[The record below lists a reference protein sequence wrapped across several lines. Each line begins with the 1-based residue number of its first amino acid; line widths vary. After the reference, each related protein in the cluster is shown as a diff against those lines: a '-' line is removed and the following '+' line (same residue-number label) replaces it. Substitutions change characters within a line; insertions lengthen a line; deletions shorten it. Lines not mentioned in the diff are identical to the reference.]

1 MALSDSPG
9 DLAALGWGPHFAEH
23 FAPLAAQGLSPA
35 RVAVRH
41 NQLYRL
47 YGERGEL
54 LAEVSG
60 KVRHEATGQQDFPVV
75 GDWVA
80 MSLRPSES
88 RATIH
93 AILPRLS
100 RFSRKAAGVETEE
113 QVLAANVDTV
123 FLVAGLDGDF
133 NPRRLERYL
142 AMAWDSGAAP
152 VILLTKSDLCADVP
166 ARLAEIEAI
175 AGGVPLYA
183 VSSLRGEG
191 LDAVRGHLSPGR
203 TAALLG
209 SSGVGKSTLVN
220 ALLGEERLRTREVR
234 LSDSRG
240 RHTTTSRELIALPG
254 GGLVIDTPGMREL
267 SLWAERPETQPGSF
281 EEIAVLAAA
290 CAFRDCRHEAE
301 PRCAVRAAVEDGT
314 LAAERLE
321 SFHKLQRELLHQTVK
336 QDQRAQIEQKR
347 KWRVIHKAARD
358 HKPRE

>member
-1 MALSDSPG
+1 VALSDTPL
-9 DLAALGWGPHFAEH
+9 DLAALGWRPQLAEH
-23 FAPLAAQGLSPA
+23 FAPLAAQGLWPA

-47 YGERGEL
+47 YAERGEL

-60 KVRHEATGQQDFPVV
+60 KVRHQAAGHQDFPVV

-80 MSLRPSES
+80 IGVRASES

-100 RFSRKAAGVETEE
+100 RFSRKAAGPETEE

-123 FLVAGLDGDF
+123 FLVAGLDGDY

-142 AMAWDSGAAP
+142 VMAWDSGAAP
-152 VILLTKSDLCADVP
+152 VILLSKSDLCGDVP

-175 AGGVPLYA
+175 APGVPLYA
-183 VSSLRGEG
+183 VSPLRREG
-191 LDAVRGHLSPGR
+191 LDAVRGHLAPGR
-203 TAALLG
+203 TVALLG

-240 RHTTTSRELIALPG
+240 RHTTTSRELIALPE

-267 SLWAERPETQPGSF
+267 SPWDAGEALPSF
-281 EEIAVLAAA
+281 DDVDELAAG
-290 CAFRDCRHEAE
+290 CAFKDCRHEAE
-301 PRCAVRAAVEDGT
+301 PRCAVLLAVEQGR

-321 SFHKLQRELLHQTVK
+321 GYRKLQREAHHLAAK
-336 QDQRAQIEQKR
+336 QDQRVRLEEKR
-347 KWRVIHKAARD
+347 KWRAIHKAARS

>member
-1 MALSDSPG
+1 MALSNTPL
-9 DLAALGWGPHFAEH
+9 DLAALGWRLHFAER
-23 FAPLAAQGLSPA
+23 FAPLAAEGLLPA

-47 YGERGEL
+47 YSEQGEL

-60 KVRHEATGQQDFPVV
+60 KVRHEAAGHQDFPVV

-80 MSLRPSES
+80 MSARASES

-100 RFSRKAAGVETEE
+100 RFSRKAAGPETEE

-133 NPRRLERYL
+133 SPRRLERYL
-142 AMAWDSGAAP
+142 VMAWDSGASP
-152 VILLTKSDLCADVP
+152 VILLSKSDLCDDVP

-175 AGGVPLYA
+175 AAGVPLHA
-183 VSSLRGEG
+183 VSSRRGEG
-191 LDAVRGHLSPGR
+191 LDAVRRHLAPGR
-203 TAALLG
+203 TVALLG

-220 ALLGEERLRTREVR
+220 ALLGEQRLRTREVR

-240 RHTTTSRELIALPG
+240 RHTTTSRELIALPE

-267 SLWAERPETQPGSF
+267 APWDAGAVLPSF
-281 EEIAVLAAA
+281 EDVDELAAG
-290 CAFRDCRHEAE
+290 CAFKDCQHQAE
-301 PRCAVRAAVEDGT
+301 PRCAVLAAVEQGRLPSD
-314 LAAERLE
+314 RLE
-321 SFHKLQRELLHQTVK
+321 GYRKLQRELRHLAVK
-336 QDQRAQIEQKR
+336 QDQRAQLEQKR

-358 HKPRE
+358 FKPRE

>member
-1 MALSDSPG
+1 VALSHNPL
-9 DLAALGWGPHFAEH
+9 DLAALGWRSQFAEH
-23 FAPLAAQGLSPA
+23 FAPLAAQGLLPA

-47 YGERGEL
+47 YAEQGEL

-60 KVRHEATGQQDFPVV
+60 KVRHEAAGHQDFPVV

-80 MSLRPSES
+80 MSARPSES

-93 AILPRLS
+93 AILPRSS
-100 RFSRKAAGVETEE
+100 RFSRKAAGLETEE

-133 NPRRLERYL
+133 NLRRLERYL
-142 AMAWDSGAAP
+142 VMAWDSGAAP
-152 VILLTKSDLCADVP
+152 VILLSKSDLCEDVP
-166 ARLAEIEAI
+166 ARLAEVEAI
-175 AGGVPLYA
+175 AAGVPLHA
-183 VSSLRGEG
+183 VSSLRREG
-191 LDAVRGHLSPGR
+191 LDAVRGHLAPGR
-203 TAALLG
+203 TVALLG

-240 RHTTTSRELIALPG
+240 RHTTTSRELIALPE

-267 SLWAERPETQPGSF
+267 APWDAVEALPSF
-281 EEIAVLAAA
+281 EDVDDLATG
-290 CAFRDCRHEAE
+290 CAFKDCRHEVE
-301 PRCAVRAAVEDGT
+301 PRCAVQLAVEQGR
-314 LAAERLE
+314 LSAERLE
-321 SFHKLQRELLHQTVK
+321 GYRKLQREARHLSVK
-336 QDQRAQIEQKR
+336 QDQRARLEQKR
-347 KWRVIHKAARD
+347 QWRVIHKAARN